1 MSFENTAHVTRT
13 TAGSDNQNLLPSEI
27 SGPTGTSTASPR
39 NWLEHPVTLTAA
51 AALGGA
57 YGRELIPQSFDLL
70 SSHQFARGG
79 RWSNATGTLGSDLF
93 GEGSAIASSAPRVN
107 FTVAENAVNEVSR
120 AGLQPLAKAWNA
132 NRLVPGAAQEM
143 AAGAESTTA
152 AATEALSG
160 MTRFRVATAGMID
173 NAGSYL
179 AARPNLAS
187 AGRAA
192 LLIGGAAMADN
203 YFDSNGYHLAVPGM
217 AVGMM
222 AREGLLAP
230 AAVGLG
236 ALAISKALGPA
247 NADIERITRPGMSD
261 TMLLAGAASLPLK
274 GEAQAYALGGAYV
287 MGRMAHMNSGEAA
300 VTSGAVGLAAY
311 AKTHNPYVAVA
322 AGASSYIGSRAL
334 GWMG

>member
-1 MSFENTAHVTRT
+1 
-13 TAGSDNQNLLPSEI
+13 
-27 SGPTGTSTASPR
+27 
-39 NWLEHPVTLTAA
+39 
-51 AALGGA
+51 
-57 YGRELIPQSFDLL
+57 
-70 SSHQFARGG
+70 
-79 RWSNATGTLGSDLF
+79 
-93 GEGSAIASSAPRVN
+93 
-107 FTVAENAVNEVSR
+107 
-120 AGLQPLAKAWNA
+120 
-132 NRLVPGAAQEM
+132 
-143 AAGAESTTA
+143 
-152 AATEALSG
+152 
-160 MTRFRVATAGMID
+160 
-173 NAGSYL
+173 
-179 AARPNLAS
+179 
-187 AGRAA
+187 
-192 LLIGGAAMADN
+192 MADN

-322 AGASSYIGSRAL
+322 ASASSYIGSRAL